1 MSIRFKFRS
10 CLNFDSVDID
20 GRTSISLGELML
32 KIARLK
38 KLNIG
43 QDFDLVFSDALSG
56 EVYNDESIQIA
67 SGSSVI
73 IRRVPA
79 GMTPSTVKPPI
90 GTMKDLGLKDVD
102 RMNQVDAQVN
112 EFHDFG
118 ADFFPLAEGFDQQ
131 NYWDFE
137 KEYLSGPR
145 FQYQNLDSRGLNQA
159 IQRGFN
165 HSKIPTKLPELKT
178 PDARTLHKVIHSNF
192 PAFRNNVLPD
202 ELKCPLCNIFSKD
215 AVMIPCCQHS
225 FCEKCIR
232 LVLLEKA
239 KCPKCSSS
247 RCRVEDLLPN
257 ISLRQTIEHFLATE
271 SENALRRHVPDGES
285 GNQVKDICCAVTV
298 AQRKPEMPHSPS
310 ATGKGSNQVMVDP
323 PVGKKA
329 LSRIMQQ
336 IDGGR
341 GQYANH
347 WNFPNIHDDPEY
359 FEAES
364 KPLNLLHSHDQDE
377 DSSIKKN
384 TGLWCDTRGGNMNF
398 PPAGIMEDPNCYVY
412 GSPEHVNRVSAL
424 ASNPNPMLQ
433 TGNLM
438 LTGGFPTYS
447 SPYWNNNTYSTPRPF
462 ANMYDNAGNA
472 SFNAGMVP
480 PAPAYVPPYMPSM
493 HAGMPLHGEIMRMDG
508 MALPAGNRDD
518 LPLNQYEYMGAQ
530 LAEENRRIQNEKM
543 GSGQY
548 CQAESNFKEHFPK
561 DDREATGK
569 FHKEREPGTNCSED
583 RFARKTHRKQLN
595 VEERREKSHH
605 SSSASRDKVAR
616 HSDRSND
623 GFPSSSDRRRREI
636 HQHHFRD
643 SRKRH
648 ERDSHHKH
656 IPSSALEP
664 TTPVHQMARSK
675 ERRGFGHDAKHSR
688 HHARRSTDEVR
699 DNKKSG
705 SYEDC
710 RDGYHHKRKRDH

>member
-145 FQYQNLDSRGLNQA
+145 
-159 IQRGFN
+159 
-165 HSKIPTKLPELKT
+165 
-178 PDARTLHKVIHSNF
+178 VIHSNF

-341 GQYANH
+341 
-347 WNFPNIHDDPEY
+347 
-359 FEAES
+359 
-364 KPLNLLHSHDQDE
+364 